1 MKDESRTNLV
11 LFKQFCVD
19 VIREMDAWRDMGGL
33 NNAVL
38 ARLALSR
45 ALLDET
51 VNKFL

>member
-1 MKDESRTNLV
+1 MKNVRDSNIV

-19 VIREMDAWRDMGGL
+19 VIRDMDAWRDVGGFD
-33 NNAVL
+33 NAIL

-51 VNKFL
+51 VKKFL

>member
-1 MKDESRTNLV
+1 MKNDSNSNSV
-11 LFKQFCVD
+11 FFKQFCVD

-33 NNAVL
+33 DNAVL

-51 VNKFL
+51 VKKFL